1 MTLSNTSI
9 EEYKDYLIKGTY
21 EGSGK
26 TEIDFKS
33 RYDSLKIIH
42 DAIEKNNFKDVLELG
57 TCRSFMDGA
66 YEGCNKDDIKF
77 WNEADPQKWDWGAGA
92 FSVVLCRCF
101 NSINITTVDLI
112 ESHINRCKVM
122 TKKYDNNFK
131 YVVSDSLKFLN
142 ETEKK
147 FDIIYVDTGD
157 MTPIEPTA
165 KLQLEEA
172 MIICKR
178 NLLKEGG
185 LILIDDVKNQTPKK
199 FGEISELGKSKYSL
213 DYFCKHGYEI
223 VFAGYQYILRK
234 V

>member
-1 MTLSNTSI
+1 MNI
-9 EEYKDYLIKGTY
+9 ENYKDYLIKGTY

-26 TEIDFKS
+26 TEADFKS

-42 DAIEKNNFKDVLELG
+42 ETIKNNNLTHVLELG

-66 YEGCNKDDIKF
+66 YEGCNKDDAKY
-77 WNEADPQKWDWGAGA
+77 WNDSDPQKWDWGAGA

-101 NSINITTVDLI
+101 DSINITTVDLI
-112 ESHINRCKVM
+112 ESHINRCRVM
-122 TKKYDNNFK
+122 TKNQAKNFN
-131 YVVSDSLKFLN
+131 YVVSDSLRFLN
-142 ETEKK
+142 ETENK

-165 KLQLEEA
+165 KLQLDEA
-172 MIICKR
+172 TIICKR

-185 LILIDDVKNQTPKK
+185 LILIDDVRNQTPKK
-199 FGEISELGKSKYSL
+199 FGETSELGKSKYSL
-213 DYFCKHGYEI
+213 DYFCKNNYEI

-234 V
+234 K